1 MISKAATCVV
11 VCLLLCVSD
20 CSSQDL
26 GNSYIL
32 CASAEETSAC
42 YAGKVVYKQ
51 IYFLSFD
58 VGIRR
63 KICSRILRDATEGCA
78 EDV

>member
-1 MISKAATCVV
+1 MITFNGYDCVNSRNMHLSYDITLTA
-11 VCLLLCVSD
+11 CTLLE
-20 CSSQDL
+20 
-26 GNSYIL
+26 G
-32 CASAEETSAC
+32 EE
-42 YAGKVVYKQ
+42 

>member
-1 MISKAATCVV
+1 MS
-11 VCLLLCVSD
+11 
-20 CSSQDL
+20 
-26 GNSYIL
+26 G
-32 CASAEETSAC
+32 AC
-42 YAGKVVYKQ
+42 CG

>member
-1 MISKAATCVV
+1 M
-11 VCLLLCVSD
+11 LR
-20 CSSQDL
+20 
-26 GNSYIL
+26 
-32 CASAEETSAC
+32 E
-42 YAGKVVYKQ
+42 

-78 EDV
+78 EDAILAVE